1 MRKIKFRSWD
11 KDNKKMIRSPYD
23 ADFNVIK
30 EGEFIG
36 ERFIIMLYT
45 GLEDKNGKEIYEG
58 DIVRW
63 KEEKWNR
70 DYPPTYT
77 EHSCLQEVIYERG
90 EGGAGREVMGFMFN
104 GAIKDIEVIGN
115 IYENKTPETSVEG
128 EGKENE

>member
-77 EHSCLQEVIYERG
+77 EYSCLQEVIYERG
-90 EGGAGREVMGFMFN
+90 EGGAGRGAIGFMFN

-115 IYENKTPETSVEG
+115 IYENPDY
-128 EGKENE
+128 